1 MSDSSLSPQNS
12 ETRLKR
18 MKVSKAD
25 ALGTCFGVRD
35 AIEEAMDPMFKG
47 NLTVIGQLVHNPQIV
62 QKLRDNGVK
71 IVDSLD
77 QQIDTENVMITAH
90 GAARS
95 VHERAKEMGFKVY
108 DATCPLVMRVHKS
121 IAKLLQEGFFPVVIG
136 QESHVEVRGIVTDLP
151 NYTVIADESDFE
163 KIKDK
168 PKIGI
173 VSQTT
178 QQTKHVYPLVEK
190 MKELKNADG
199 SPKEIKFIDTICK
212 PTKDRQKAVD
222 KLSDEVDTMVVV
234 GGYNSSNTM
243 KLKKVCED
251 KNIPAFHIERA
262 QQIEKD
268 WFRGKTHIGITAG
281 TSTPHWVIDE
291 IYEAVVAMGAEL
303 EAEEDAAN
311 SSATA

>member
-1 MSDSSLSPQNS
+1 MPSKPQDT

-77 QQIDTENVMITAH
+77 EKIDTENVMITAH
-90 GAARS
+90 GAAKS
-95 VHERAKEMGFKVY
+95 VHERAKEMGFKVF

-121 IAKLLQEGFFPVVIG
+121 IAKLVEEGFYPVVVG
-136 QESHVEVRGIVTDLP
+136 QESHVEVRGIVTDLQEF
-151 NYTVIADESDFE
+151 TVIADESDFH
-163 KIKDK
+163 KIADK

-178 QQTKHVYPLVEK
+178 QQIKHVYPLVEK
-190 MKELKNADG
+190 MKELKNPDG
-199 SPKEIKFIDTICK
+199 SLKEVKFIDTICK

-222 KLSDEVDTMVVV
+222 QLSDQVDFMVVV
-234 GGYNSSNTM
+234 GGYNSSNTK
-243 KLKKVCED
+243 KLKKVCDD
-251 KNIPAFHIERA
+251 KNIAAEHIERA
-262 QQIEKD
+262 DQLQKE
-268 WFRGKTHIGITAG
+268 WFRGKKHIGITAG

-291 IYEAVVAMGAEL
+291 IYEAVVALGQEL
-303 EAEEDAAN
+303 EAEEDSTEGSLKQAN
-311 SSATA
+311 